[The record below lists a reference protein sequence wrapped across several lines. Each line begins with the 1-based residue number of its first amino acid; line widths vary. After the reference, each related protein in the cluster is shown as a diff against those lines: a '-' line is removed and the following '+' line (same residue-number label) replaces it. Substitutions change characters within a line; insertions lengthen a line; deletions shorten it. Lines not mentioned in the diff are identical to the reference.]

1 MSLGSVDDLLD
12 GVLRFAFR
20 DFSLA
25 FRLLNRTLGSLVR
38 KTQLARQAGSLA
50 DQAAFSAFWLTTF
63 VAIEVS
69 AMSVACSSSSV
80 V

>member
-1 MSLGSVDDLLD
+1 MLSILNSLGRMVPV
-12 GVLRFAFR
+12 VLPCSCLFGAA
-20 DFSLA
+20 SW
-25 FRLLNRTLGSLVR
+25 VR